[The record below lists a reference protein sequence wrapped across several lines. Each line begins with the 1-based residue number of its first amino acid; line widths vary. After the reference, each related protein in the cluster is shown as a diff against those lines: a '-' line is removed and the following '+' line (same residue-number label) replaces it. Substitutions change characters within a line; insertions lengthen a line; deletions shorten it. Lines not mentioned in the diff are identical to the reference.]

1 MPRNIFAVFRAP
13 DEVISHMSVE
23 MFSLFIRFFTL
34 LPSYAQLYVLNNDL
48 LVMVMMMMIM
58 MTMTTMMLMML
69 MLMLMM
75 MMMMMMMMMR
85 MRMISLISYFPFRD
99 QLSLDLSK

>member
-1 MPRNIFAVFRAP
+1 MPRNIFAVFRVP

-23 MFSLFIRFFTL
+23 MFSLFIRYFTL
-34 LPSYAQLYVLNNDL
+34 LRSFAQLYVLNNDL
-48 LVMVMMMMIM
+48 LVMVMMMIM
-58 MTMTTMMLMML
+58 MTMTTMTLMML
-69 MLMLMM
+69 
-75 MMMMMMMMMR
+75 MMMMR

>member
-48 LVMVMMMMIM
+48 LVMVMTMIM

-69 MLMLMM
+69 MLL
-75 MMMMMMMMMR
+75 MMMMMMMR

-99 QLSLDLSK
+99 QRSLDLSK

>member
-48 LVMVMMMMIM
+48 LVMVMMMIM

-75 MMMMMMMMMR
+75 MMMMR
-85 MRMISLISYFPFRD
+85 MRMTSLISYFPFRD

>member
-1 MPRNIFAVFRAP
+1 MPRNIFAVFRVP

-23 MFSLFIRFFTL
+23 MFSLFIRYFTL
-34 LPSYAQLYVLNNDL
+34 LPSFAQLYVLNNDL
-48 LVMVMMMMIM
+48 LVMVMMMIM
-58 MTMTTMMLMML
+58 MTMTTMTLMML
-69 MLMLMM
+69 
-75 MMMMMMMMMR
+75 MMMMR

>member
-1 MPRNIFAVFRAP
+1 MPRNIFAVFRVP

-23 MFSLFIRFFTL
+23 MFSLFIRYFTL
-34 LPSYAQLYVLNNDL
+34 LPSFAQLYVLNNDL
-48 LVMVMMMMIM
+48 LVMVMMMIM
-58 MTMTTMMLMML
+58 MTMTTMTLMML
-69 MLMLMM
+69 MMML
-75 MMMMMMMMMR
+75 MMMMR

>member
-1 MPRNIFAVFRAP
+1 MPRNIFAVFRVP

-23 MFSLFIRFFTL
+23 MFSLFIRYFTL
-34 LPSYAQLYVLNNDL
+34 LPSFAQLYGLNNDL
-48 LVMVMMMMIM
+48 LVMVMMMIM
-58 MTMTTMMLMML
+58 MTMTTMTLMML
-69 MLMLMM
+69 
-75 MMMMMMMMMR
+75 MMMMR